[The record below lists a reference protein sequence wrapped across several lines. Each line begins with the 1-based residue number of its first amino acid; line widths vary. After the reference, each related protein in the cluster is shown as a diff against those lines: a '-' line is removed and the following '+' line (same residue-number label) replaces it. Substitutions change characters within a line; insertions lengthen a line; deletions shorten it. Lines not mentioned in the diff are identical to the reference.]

1 MSDNWQSIT
10 EFSHTDD
17 EIQLTI
23 LLRTANGAV
32 YVGSWDDDAGY
43 FFTDYL
49 VSGIALNQEIPGRM
63 YDPPVEFKSIY

>member
-17 EIQLTI
+17 EVQLTI